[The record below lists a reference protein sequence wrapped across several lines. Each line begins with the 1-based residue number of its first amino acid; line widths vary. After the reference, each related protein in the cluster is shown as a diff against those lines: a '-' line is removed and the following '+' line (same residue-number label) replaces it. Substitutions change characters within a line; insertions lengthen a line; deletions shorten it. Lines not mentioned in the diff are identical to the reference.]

1 MTFKANPFDLEQP
14 GASAV
19 PPPTPT
25 LHCNW
30 AIPPNPSDLLS
41 PQFLTQG

>member
-19 PPPTPT
+19 PPPTPYT
-25 LHCNW
+25 ALQLGH
-30 AIPPNPSDLLS
+30 PSQ
-41 PQFLTQG
+41 P